1 MCIYTVTKGTN
12 GDNVP
17 KCLLE
22 EMGTNLPLSITRG
35 LSPVPLS
42 PCLPYRIGD
51 KERATSPEMGLREID
66 YFS

>member
-17 KCLLE
+17 KCPAE

-42 PCLPYRIGD
+42 LCLFVKEIENESFEV
-51 KERATSPEMGLREID
+51 KERCSTS
-66 YFS
+66 

>member
-17 KCLLE
+17 KCPSE

-42 PCLPYRIGD
+42 LCLFF
-51 KERATSPEMGLREID
+51 KEL
-66 YFS
+66 